1 MDSSGRHSSI
11 MAKKTRK
18 TQVTVS
24 RLKSFLSFSD
34 SFGSGFASGWKTVR
48 GSWSAS
54 AGTATAADTNYPIR
68 TVQMTNQNVTIT
80 LKDPGVGTGAALWV
94 SDSGTWW
101 SVVSKQETCSGCGAC
116 SSYNPYNPCG
126 SGGTCVGTGGGCIG
140 TGGNCNGASGNC
152 VGSGG
157 NAVPCSGCSTTVP
170 VSGNPASSYTCSMYN
185 PGGSCKYGYT
195 YSYTNPSYSYSYY
208 NSCCSGG
215 YYNPYNPCAY
225 TNPYNPCA
233 STNPYNPCGAT
244 NPYNP
249 CGYTNPCVGTGGSCA
264 SYANTYPRYLKLY
277 KYASNTLSEIAS
289 VTLDSI
295 TSFSAIRAI
304 KVAITNSNKTNGT
317 ATVTAKAFS
326 DTSAVTQIGSDLV
339 HNATGVTIVTN
350 YGIIA
355 SDSAYNQSLSTDE
368 ITIQ

>member
-1 MDSSGRHSSI
+1 MDSSGRHNSI

-34 SFGSGFASGWKTVR
+34 SFGSGFASGWKSVR

-54 AGTATAADTNYPIR
+54 GGTATAADADYPIR

-80 LKDPGVGTGAALWV
+80 LDNPGVGSGAALWV

-101 SVVSKQETCSGCGAC
+101 SVVSKQETCSGCGGC
-116 SSYNPYNPCG
+116 TSYNPYNPCG
-126 SGGTCVGTGGGCIG
+126 AGGNCIG
-140 TGGNCNGASGNC
+140 TGGEY
-152 VGSGG
+152 
-157 NAVPCSGCSTTVP
+157 VPCSGCSTPFYVPCSGCSTPVPCSGCTNYTTVT
-170 VSGNPASSYTCSMYN
+170 VPASSYTCSMYN

-195 YSYTNPSYSYSYY
+195 YNYTYSYSYSYY

-215 YYNPYNPCAY
+215 YSNYNPCCSGGY
-225 TNPYNPCA
+225 SGSNYNPCCSGGYTTA
-233 STNPYNPCGAT
+233 YNPCGSS
-244 NPYNP
+244 NP
-249 CGYTNPCVGTGGSCA
+249 CIGTGGSCA

-277 KYASNTLSEIAS
+277 KYAANTLTELAS
-289 VTLDSI
+289 VTLDAA
-295 TSFSAIRAI
+295 TSFAPIKAI

-326 DTSAVTQIGSDLV
+326 DTSAVTQIGGDLV
-339 HNATGVTIVTN
+339 HSATGVTIVTN

-355 SDSAYNQSLSTDE
+355 SDSAYNQSLGTDG